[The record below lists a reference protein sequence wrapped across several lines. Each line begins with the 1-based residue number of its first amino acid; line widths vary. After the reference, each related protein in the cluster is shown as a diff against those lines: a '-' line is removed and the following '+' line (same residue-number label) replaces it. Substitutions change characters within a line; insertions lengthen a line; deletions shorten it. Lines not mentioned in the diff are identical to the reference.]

1 MSKNVTELLFEW
13 GENRNRDA
21 LDDLLPLVYD
31 ELRALASV
39 YLRNERSEHT
49 LQPTALVH
57 EAYLKL
63 VDTRAVSFRN
73 RAQFFALSAKIMRNI
88 LVNHAEAKRAQK
100 RGGDW
105 ERIASETTIAAFTG
119 VDLDVLALDEALTEL
134 AEFDNGKSQVV
145 ELKFFGGLTTEETAA
160 ALGKSVATVEREW
173 MFARGWLYQKL
184 QL

>member
-1 MSKNVTELLFEW
+1 MGKSVTELLFEW
-13 GENRNRDA
+13 GEHRNREV

-31 ELRALASV
+31 ELRALAAG
-39 YLRNERSEHT
+39 YLRNEPAGHT

-63 VDTRAVSFRN
+63 VDTHAVSFRD

-100 RGGDW
+100 RGGNW
-105 ERIASETTIAAFTG
+105 EKVTGDATILAFPE
-119 VDLDVLALDEALTEL
+119 VDLDVLALDTALTEL
-134 AEFDNGKSQVV
+134 AEFDSNKSQIV
-145 ELKFFGGLTTEETAA
+145 ELKFFGGLTTAETSEVT
-160 ALGKSVATVEREW
+160 GRSIATIEREW
-173 MFARGWLYQKL
+173 AFARGWLYQKL